1 MLCLKVFIKILFTRQ
16 CVKKNR
22 IIRTEK
28 KENEKLER
36 NHVHEESVVL
46 RKKRDVL
53 KTKIKLFS
61 KNGSKK
67 ILHPYAIKV
76 TLFQLSLNTG
86 VAEYK

>member
-53 KTKIKLFS
+53 KNENKI
-61 KNGSKK
+61 
-67 ILHPYAIKV
+67 ILEKWFEENITPLRYQSYTISIIIKYW
-76 TLFQLSLNTG
+76 SS
-86 VAEYK
+86 